1 MSNSN
6 KSNWGTYILIGSIL
20 MGVGWVCNYLGE
32 QTSRMDPLAQWLLGA
47 MLVGSIFMWLI
58 SQNK

>member
-20 MGVGWVCNYLGE
+20 MGVGWVCNYLEE
-32 QTSRMDPLAQWLLGA
+32 QTSRMDPLANTIIGA
-47 MLVGSIFMWLI
+47 MFVGLFFLWLF
-58 SQNK
+58 SKK